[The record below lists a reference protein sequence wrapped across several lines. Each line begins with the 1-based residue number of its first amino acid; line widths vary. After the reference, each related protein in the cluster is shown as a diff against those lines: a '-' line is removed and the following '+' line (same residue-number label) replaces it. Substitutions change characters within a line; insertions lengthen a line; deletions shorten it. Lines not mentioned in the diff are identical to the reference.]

1 MSSRESFAIFILRV
15 CRWFVRQNEKV
26 MVDFGDA
33 ARRSLKLVP
42 LALSKRPCSLLRRT
56 IVGVCTSKHLAM
68 ILLRTSSYV
77 VE

>member
-42 LALSKRPCSLLRRT
+42 LSLQTCSLLRRT

-68 ILLRTSSYV
+68 ILLRSYV